1 MIIKETENYYSVY
14 ETIARILWALIY
26 PFFKYSPRPMFFFRN
41 FLLSLFGAKI
51 GNNVKIYGSVKVYF
65 PWQFEIGAGSSV
77 GENALIYNL
86 GYVKIG
92 SNTTVSQRVHVCA
105 GTHDYRYLEM
115 PLIREKI
122 TIGNNCWICADSFL
136 CPGVKIGDFSI
147 VAANSTVSKNI
158 LDWNVVAG
166 SPAKFIKKRII
177 LTDNSPH
184 EV

>member
-1 MIIKETENYYSVY
+1 MPIKTKTKYYSTF
-14 ETIARILWALIY
+14 ENTARVLWALVSLI
-26 PFFKYSPRPMFFFRN
+26 FKYSPRPMFFFRN
-41 FLLSLFGAKI
+41 FLLTIFGAKI
-51 GNNVKIYGSVKVYF
+51 GKNVKIYGSAKIFF
-65 PWQFEIGAGSSV
+65 PWNFEIGAGSSV

-92 SNTTVSQRVHVCA
+92 ANTTISQRVHVCA

-158 LDWNVVAG
+158 LDWDVVAG

-177 LTDNSPH
+177 LTDNNPY